1 MGRFYF
7 MKTYTIEISEIA
19 KADLEKKIAELTIQL
34 TDKDC
39 QRVEFL
45 RGKLSTY
52 MEIIKEKKWESVE
65 RKMLP
70 F

>member
-7 MKTYTIEISEIA
+7 MKRYTIEISEIE
-19 KADLEKKIAELTIQL
+19 KRHLETKIAQLTIQL

-52 MEIIKEKKWESVE
+52 MEIIEETKWKDVE
-65 RKMLP
+65 RENL
-70 F
+70 FF

>member
-1 MGRFYF
+1 